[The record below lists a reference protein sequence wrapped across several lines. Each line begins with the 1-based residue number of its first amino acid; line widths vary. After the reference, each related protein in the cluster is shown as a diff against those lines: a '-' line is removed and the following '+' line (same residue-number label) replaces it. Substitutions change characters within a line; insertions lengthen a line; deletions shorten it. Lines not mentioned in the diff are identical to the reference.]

1 MAQLEAEAAL
11 EKITVWLRELYG
23 ERLQSLLAYGSVAG
37 GNHRGKRSD
46 LNLLAVLDRVDAAT
60 LDHGAPA
67 VRWWKQQGHP
77 PLVVL
82 SREEQNNSADVF
94 PIEYLDIHNHHRVLH
109 GEDVFAAIARHPE
122 QHRLQVEHDLRTR
135 VLRLRGIYMGL
146 GDDAKG
152 LEALLLDSVSSFLTL
167 FRHALVAV
175 GEPLVIHKDAV
186 LRAAAAR
193 FHFDPGPILQVMQAH
208 RSGERL
214 AGGKL
219 PALRGLFAAYLAAVM
234 QVEHSLE
241 VSEP

>member
-1 MAQLEAEAAL
+1 MESEAAL
-11 EKITVWLRELYG
+11 EKITAWLRELYG
-23 ERLQSLLAYGSVAG
+23 ERLQSLIAYGSVAG

-46 LNLLAVLDRVDAAT
+46 LNLLAVLDHVDAAA

-109 GEDVFAAIARHPE
+109 GEDVFAAIARHPG

-135 VLRLRGIYMGL
+135 VLRLRGVYMGL
-146 GDDAKG
+146 GDDARG

-186 LRAAAAR
+186 LHAAAAR
-193 FHFDPGPILQVMQAH
+193 FQFDPGPIQRVMQAH

-214 AGGKL
+214 ADGKL

-234 QVEHSLE
+234 QVEQSLE